1 MEQVLDK
8 NPFSFP
14 PSLPSDKALLFSKH
28 QYPSIIKGEAVS
40 QGGWTIKR
48 QIYVKGLADQAINKR
63 GLLSH
68 PQAGSPLYSH
78 LWSSVS
84 IIRPTIAPA
93 LFPLAKMTQEKKA
106 QRVLWWKKRRLTS

>member
-14 PSLPSDKALLFSKH
+14 PSLPSDKALLLSKH

-48 QIYVKGLADQAINKR
+48 QIYVKGLADQAINKCR
-63 GLLSH
+63 LLSH
-68 PQAGSPLYSH
+68 PQAGRPLCSH

-84 IIRPTIAPA
+84 IIRPA